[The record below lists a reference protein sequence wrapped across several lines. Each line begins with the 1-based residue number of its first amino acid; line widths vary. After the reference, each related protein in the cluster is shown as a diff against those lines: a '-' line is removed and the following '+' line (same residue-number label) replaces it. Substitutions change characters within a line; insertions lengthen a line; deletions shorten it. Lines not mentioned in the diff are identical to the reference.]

1 MGIHATDRQV
11 RGEKY
16 VWEGLLGSRKFS
28 RSALEAKGVVALQ
41 MFITV
46 KTHQTVL

>member
-1 MGIHATDRQV
+1 MGIHDPDRQV
-11 RGEKY
+11 SGGKH
-16 VWEGLLGSRKFS
+16 VWKGTLGSRKFS

>member
-1 MGIHATDRQV
+1 MGIHDPDRQV

-16 VWEGLLGSRKFS
+16 VWQRPLDSRKFS

-41 MFITV
+41 MFIIV
-46 KTHQTVL
+46 NTHQTVL

>member
-1 MGIHATDRQV
+1 MGIHDPDSQV

-41 MFITV
+41 NVFFEEMSV
-46 KTHQTVL
+46 